1 MPSAAAGKSEGSFP
15 LMGSVSEYRS
25 LERTGNLNLQYLSEE
40 QMIYHVRPVG
50 GENTSET
57 NRVRL
62 HILQVI
68 SQAQSR
74 RWASIW
80 ARRRVPTMTSDIWG
94 M

>member
-1 MPSAAAGKSEGSFP
+1 MD
-15 LMGSVSEYRS
+15 SVSEYGS

-74 RWASIW
+74 R
-80 ARRRVPTMTSDIWG
+80 
-94 M
+94 